1 MELTAAMIAQL
12 LKGTVEG
19 DPETKLNTIAKI
31 EEGHEGA
38 LSFLSNPKYES
49 YIYTTGSSAVLV
61 RNDFKPAREIK
72 ATLIRVDDPY
82 QAIASLLAMYEQA
95 KPVKK
100 GIHPTAVIDETA
112 IVGNDVYIGAYAV
125 VSENAVIGDGC
136 SLYPHVYIGD
146 GVRVGKN
153 ATLHPGVKVYK
164 ECVIGNYCILHAGV
178 VIGADGFGFAP
189 VIDNNYMKIPQIG
202 NVILEDNVEIGAN
215 TCIDR
220 ATMGSTVLQ
229 RGVKL
234 DNLVQI
240 AHNVVIGENTVIA
253 AQSGIA
259 GSTKV
264 GKNCMMGG
272 QSGLTG
278 HISIADG
285 CKVGAQSGVIGSVKE
300 ENAAI
305 VGMPAVDSKKYMRS
319 YACFVKLPELSRKVD
334 EISKTVE
341 SLKTNNSGKMV

>member
-1 MELTAAMIAQL
+1 MEFTAAMIAQL

-19 DPETKLNTIAKI
+19 DPETKLHTFAKI

-38 LSFLSNPKYES
+38 LSFLSNPKYEP

-61 RNDFKPAREIK
+61 RNDFKPVKEVK
-72 ATLIRVDDPY
+72 VTLIRVEDPY
-82 QAIASLLAMYEQA
+82 QALALLLAMYEQA

-112 IVGNDVYIGAYAV
+112 SVGDDVYIGAYAV
-125 VSENAVIGDGC
+125 VSENALISDGC
-136 SLYPHVYIGD
+136 NLYPHVFIGD
-146 GVRVGKN
+146 GVKMGKN
-153 ATLHPGVKVYK
+153 CILYPGVKIYK
-164 ECVIGNYCILHAGV
+164 DCIIGNDCILHAGV

-189 VIDNNYMKIPQIG
+189 LADNNYMKIPQIG

-220 ATMGSTVLQ
+220 ATMGSTVVQ
-229 RGVKL
+229 RGAKI

-253 AQSGIA
+253 AQTGIA

-264 GKNCMMGG
+264 GRNCMMGG
-272 QSGLTG
+272 QVGIAG
-278 HISIADG
+278 HANIANG
-285 CKVGAQSGVIGSVKE
+285 CKIAAQSGISGNIRE
-300 ENAAI
+300 ENATLLGTPAI
-305 VGMPAVDSKKYMRS
+305 ESRMFIRSFKY
-319 YACFVKLPELSRKVD
+319 FIKLPELNKKLEELIKAVD
-334 EISKTVE
+334 
-341 SLKTNNSGKMV
+341 SLKNK

>member
-1 MELTAAMIAQL
+1 MEFTVAMIAQL

-19 DPETKLNTIAKI
+19 NPETKLHTFAKI

-38 LSFLSNPKYES
+38 LSFLSNPKYET

-61 RNDFKPAREIK
+61 RNDFRPVKEVK
-72 ATLIRVDDPY
+72 TTLIRVEDPY
-82 QAIASLLAMYEQA
+82 QALAQLLAMYEQA

-100 GIHPTAVIDETA
+100 GIHPAA
-112 IVGNDVYIGAYAV
+112 IIEDGARVGNDVYIGAYAV

-136 SLYPHVYIGD
+136 IIYPHVFIGES
-146 GVRVGKN
+146 VKIGKN
-153 ATLHPGVKVYK
+153 CKLYPGVKIYK
-164 ECVIGNYCILHAGV
+164 ECIIGNDCVLHAGV

-189 VIDNNYMKIPQIG
+189 AADNNYMKIPQIG

-215 TCIDR
+215 ACIDR
-220 ATMGSTVLQ
+220 ATMGSTVVK

-240 AHNVVIGENTVIA
+240 GHNVVIGDNTVIA

-272 QSGLTG
+272 QVGIVG
-278 HISIADG
+278 HATIADG
-285 CKVGAQSGVIGSVKE
+285 CKIGAQSGIGGSIKE
-300 ENAAI
+300 ENSSVFGSPAI
-305 VGMPAVDSKKYMRS
+305 EAREFIRSFKY
-319 YACFVKLPELSRKVD
+319 FIKLPELNKKLD
-334 EISKTVE
+334 ELLKTVD
-341 SLKTNNSGKMV
+341 SLKNK

>member
-1 MELTAAMIAQL
+1 MEFTVAMIAQL

-19 DPETKLNTIAKI
+19 NPETKLHTFAKI

-38 LSFLSNPKYES
+38 LSFLSNPKYET

-61 RNDFKPAREIK
+61 RNDFKPAKEVK
-72 ATLIRVDDPY
+72 ATLIRVEDPY
-82 QAIASLLAMYEQA
+82 QALAQLLTMYEQA
-95 KPVKK
+95 KPAKK
-100 GIHPTAVIDETA
+100 GIHPTAVIEEGAT
-112 IVGNDVYIGAYAV
+112 VGNDIYIGAYAV

-136 SLYPHVYIGD
+136 SIYPHVFIGD

-153 ATLHPGVKVYK
+153 CKLYPGVKIYK
-164 ECVIGNYCILHAGV
+164 ECIIGNDCVLHAGV

-189 VIDNNYMKIPQIG
+189 VAGNNYMKIPQIG

-215 TCIDR
+215 ACIDR
-220 ATMGSTVLQ
+220 ATMGSTVVQ

-240 AHNVVIGENTVIA
+240 GHNVVIGENTVIA

-259 GSTKV
+259 GSTKI

-272 QSGLTG
+272 QVGIIG
-278 HISIADG
+278 HATIADG
-285 CKVGAQSGVIGSVKE
+285 CKIGAQSGIGGSIKE
-300 ENAAI
+300 ENASVFGSPAI
-305 VGMPAVDSKKYMRS
+305 EARMFIRSFKY
-319 YACFVKLPELSRKVD
+319 FTKLPELNKKLD
-334 EISKTVE
+334 ELLKTVD
-341 SLKTNNSGKMV
+341 SLKDK

>member
-1 MELTAAMIAQL
+1 MEFTVAMIAQL

-19 DPETKLNTIAKI
+19 DPETKLHTIAKI

-61 RNDFKPAREIK
+61 RNDFKPVKEVK
-72 ATLIRVDDPY
+72 TTLIRVEDPY
-82 QAIASLLAMYEQA
+82 QALALLLTMYEQA

-100 GIHPTAVIDETA
+100 GIHPTAVIEDSAT
-112 IVGNDVYIGAYAV
+112 IGSDIYIGAYAV

-136 SLYPHVYIGD
+136 SIYPHVFIGD
-146 GVRVGKN
+146 SVKVGNNSK
-153 ATLHPGVKVYK
+153 LYPGVKVYK
-164 ECVIGNYCILHAGV
+164 DCIIGNDCVLHAGV

-189 VIDNNYMKIPQIG
+189 VADNNYMKIPQIG

-220 ATMGSTVLQ
+220 ATMGSTIVH

-240 AHNVVIGENTVIA
+240 GHNVVIGENTVIA

-264 GKNCMMGG
+264 GRNCMMGG
-272 QSGLTG
+272 QVGIVG
-278 HISIADG
+278 HATIADG
-285 CKVGAQSGVIGSVKE
+285 CKIGAQSGIGGSIKE
-300 ENAAI
+300 ENATLFGSPAI
-305 VGMPAVDSKKYMRS
+305 EARMYIRS
-319 YACFVKLPELSRKVD
+319 YKYFVKLPDLNKKLDDLIKAVD
-334 EISKTVE
+334 
-341 SLKTNNSGKMV
+341 SLKNK

>member
-1 MELTAAMIAQL
+1 
-12 LKGTVEG
+12 
-19 DPETKLNTIAKI
+19 
-31 EEGHEGA
+31 
-38 LSFLSNPKYES
+38 
-49 YIYTTGSSAVLV
+49 
-61 RNDFKPAREIK
+61 
-72 ATLIRVDDPY
+72 
-82 QAIASLLAMYEQA
+82 MYEQA